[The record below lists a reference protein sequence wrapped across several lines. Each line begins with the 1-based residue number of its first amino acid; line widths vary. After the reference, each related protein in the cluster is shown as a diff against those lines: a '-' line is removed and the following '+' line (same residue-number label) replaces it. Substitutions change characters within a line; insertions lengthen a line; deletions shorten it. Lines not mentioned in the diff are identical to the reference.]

1 VTLGLIP
8 VLSFAQGTYAGV
20 LRKAAKI
27 PYPNA
32 YASAQQVKESRE
44 AYRFNA
50 AQRAHGNLLENM
62 PQAMVSMLF
71 AGLVYPRTTA
81 ALGLGWVVSRVI
93 YAWGYVESSKP
104 NGLGRY
110 YGTTFWLCQAGV
122 WGLCCKVGM
131 GLLGGQGV
139 AL

>member
-1 VTLGLIP
+1 M
-8 VLSFAQGTYAGV
+8 YAGIK
-20 LRKAAKI
+20 RKGAKV

-32 YASAQQVKESRE
+32 YATAQQVKESRD
-44 AYRFNA
+44 AYKFNA

-62 PQAMVSMLF
+62 PQAMMSMLF
-71 AGLVYPRTTA
+71 AGLVYPRATA
-81 ALGLGWVVSRVI
+81 LLGLGWVVSRVL

-104 NGLGRY
+104 NGMGRY

-122 WGLCCKVGM
+122 WGLCCRVGL
-131 GLLGGQGV
+131 GLMDAKKV